1 MSSILFIVCHLTF
14 VISSI
19 CLFVVSHLITDNCK
33 VNMPTLRV
41 TFQITHCYMCFA
53 CVFVYV
59 CFTPSDGSWRI
70 FIYERSPPLCV
81 TIETAMSPMFGEVSV
96 NHLLS
101 SDWSP
106 FPKVILAWLTNK
118 LFNWLIKTSLDRDC
132 EDMNTHLNTVL
143 LACLGFNGF

>member
-33 VNMPTLRV
+33 VNMPTLHV
-41 TFQITHCYMCFA
+41 TFQITHCYVFCMRICV
-53 CVFVYV
+53 CVFY
-59 CFTPSDGSWRI
+59 TLRWQLTHI
-70 FIYERSPPLCV
+70 FFYERSPPLCV

-118 LFNWLIKTSLDRDC
+118 LFN
-132 EDMNTHLNTVL
+132 
-143 LACLGFNGF
+143 